1 MFRVIRAAFS
11 QRRKT
16 AANAISAGM
25 GIAKAQVLDAMQELD
40 ISVTARPEQLT
51 LEHYAALSDALSE
64 QA

>member
-25 GIAKAQVLDAMQELD
+25 GIAKAQVLDAMQELG

-51 LEHYAALSDALSE
+51 LEQYAQLSDQLRL
-64 QA
+64 